1 MRRALLLSPF
11 LLLACDEKPAAQ
23 AIVDAAPTMA
33 MAAVDAAPRAPTW
46 EMPERPVP
54 KSSPTV
60 TSTMPPEVQMKA
72 IGYMNAM
79 GQVHAEDAPAD
90 AEYAK
95 NLATTLKPLLLA
107 ADKGSAEEKS
117 RLNRV
122 EIIAGGRRIDLLAAA
137 GCDAQ
142 MPARVVAGAASLSML
157 QAHGVL
163 VIACHDARVQC
174 LQSTR
179 DPSDI
184 LCTTA
189 PRHK

>member
-1 MRRALLLSPF
+1 MRRALLLSP
-11 LLLACDEKPAAQ
+11 LLVLACDDKPVPQ
-23 AIVDAAPTMA
+23 AIVDAAPTTV
-33 MAAVDAAPRAPTW
+33 AAAIDAAPPAPKW

-54 KSSPTV
+54 KTSPTV
-60 TSTMPPEVQMKA
+60 SSNMPPEVQMKA

-79 GQVHAEDAPAD
+79 ATAHQEDAPAD
-90 AEYAK
+90 PEYAK
-95 NLATTLKPLLLA
+95 TLAVQLKPILLG

-122 EIIAGGRRIDLLAAA
+122 EIIGAGRRIDLLAAS

-142 MPARVVAGAASLSML
+142 MPARVVASAASLSML

-179 DPSDI
+179 DPSDV